1 MSLKLYY
8 DPYDI
13 TCFRGEP
20 TTNLFTQRYPSA
32 NNWSPYFPSTAS
44 YSAIW
49 TPLGYQTASIQRY
62 NNNYP
67 TSGQCCPSLFSYQY
81 ISVSPSTTYCYSAFY
96 KVLNNDYGN
105 GNFLYR
111 YEYNASS
118 GYLTEAG
125 VWSSA
130 NRIAYPGGWYR
141 IFGTFTTQATTA
153 YLNTFSFTY
162 EYNTDNTQFVLN
174 HQIEAKNH
182 LTNYAGP
189 GGTRGVTVDTG
200 GGLVDLTGNNNN
212 GDLTYGSY
220 VTTTVPHNNTF
231 YFDGASANNCIRVLD
246 ANIASNL
253 LATGKSFSIVVWA
266 YKLANATNT
275 APFLFGYRDTS
286 SYGIELLLYGTT
298 NTSTNFGFNVIK
310 NGGPSL
316 TSQNDAVNTSGWH
329 MYTGVYNN
337 DGMYKNSIVK
347 YYDATQIGARVS
359 SSNATSAWSKPGTS
373 QGGGIVIGT
382 APLSTNTANSVYNF
396 KGYLGEIRIYDHALS
411 ADEVATLY
419 KLGIQKHI

>member
-13 TCFRGEP
+13 NCFRGEP
-20 TTNLFTQRYPSA
+20 TTNLFTAAYPTA
-32 NNWSPYFPSTAS
+32 NGGFAFPYTSS
-44 YSAIW
+44 YRGIW
-49 TPLGYQTASIQRY
+49 TPNGVQTASINRY
-62 NNNYP
+62 NNPGNVN
-67 TSGQCCPSLFSYQY
+67 CCPSFFTYQNNVY
-81 ISVSPSTTYCYSAFY
+81 LTASTVYCYSAFY
-96 KVLNNDYGN
+96 KVVNNDYGN
-105 GNFLYR
+105 ANYLYR
-111 YEYNASS
+111 YEYNS
-118 GYLTEAG
+118 GGTYLTEAG
-125 VWSSA
+125 VWSSV
-130 NRIAYPGGWYR
+130 NRIPYPGGWYR

-153 YLNTFSFTY
+153 YINTYSFTY
-162 EYNTDNTQFVLN
+162 EYNTDNTQIAVN
-174 HQIEAKNH
+174 HQLEKSNH

-189 GGTRGVTVDTG
+189 GGTRGVTVATG

-220 VTTTVPHNNTF
+220 VTTTVFHNNTF

-253 LATGKSFSIVVWA
+253 LSSGKSFTVVVWA
-266 YKLANATNT
+266 NKLANATNT
-275 APFLFGYRDTS
+275 STFLFGYRDSS
-286 SYGIELLLYGTT
+286 SYGINLLLYGTG
-298 NTSTNFGFNVIK
+298 NTSTDFGFVVEK

-316 TSQNDAVNTSGWH
+316 SSRFDAVNTSGWH

-347 YYDATQIGARVS
+347 YYDATQIGSRVS
-359 SSNATSAWSKPGTS
+359 SSSATSAWSKPSTS

-396 KGYLGEIRIYDHALS
+396 KGYFGEIRIYDHALT
-411 ADEVATLY
+411 ADEVSTLY

>member
-8 DPYDI
+8 DPYDV

-20 TTNLFTQRYPSA
+20 TTNLFTAAYPTA
-32 NNWSPYFPSTAS
+32 NGGFAFPYTSS
-44 YSAIW
+44 YRGIW
-49 TPLGYQTASIQRY
+49 TPNGVQTASINRY
-62 NNNYP
+62 NNPGNVN
-67 TSGQCCPSLFSYQY
+67 CCPSFFTYQNNVY
-81 ISVSPSTTYCYSAFY
+81 LTASTVYCYSAFY
-96 KVLNNDYGN
+96 KVVNNDYGN
-105 GNFLYR
+105 ANYLYR
-111 YEYNASS
+111 YEYNS
-118 GYLTEAG
+118 GGTYLTEAG
-125 VWSSA
+125 VWSSV
-130 NRIAYPGGWYR
+130 NRIPYPGGWYR

-153 YLNTFSFTY
+153 YINTYSFTY
-162 EYNTDNTQFVLN
+162 EYNTDNTQIAVN
-174 HQIEAKNH
+174 HQLEKKNH
-182 LTNYAGP
+182 LTNYAGA

-220 VTTTVPHNNTF
+220 VTTTVFHNNTF
-231 YFDGASANNCIRVLD
+231 YFDGSSANNCIRVLD

-253 LATGKSFSIVVWA
+253 LSTGKSFTIVVWA
-266 YKLANATNT
+266 NKLANATNT
-275 APFLFGYRDTS
+275 SPFLFGYRDTS
-286 SYGIELLLYGTT
+286 SYGIELLLYGTG

-347 YYDATQIGARVS
+347 YYDATQIGSRVS
-359 SSNATSAWSKPGTS
+359 SSSSTSAWSKPSTS

-396 KGYLGEIRIYDHALS
+396 KGYFGEIRIYDHALT
-411 ADEVATLY
+411 ADEVSTLY